1 VKQVVITG
9 FLGTGKSSVGRCL
22 ANKYGVRVLDVDAE
36 VERRSGC
43 TVAAIFE
50 HDGERRFRELESDVF
65 RTACTSS
72 IDVVVT
78 GGGTL
83 LSEENR
89 ACLAE
94 RHAIYCLRADLCHV
108 QQRLCGAGDRPLL
121 EGDVERR
128 IRVLHEARRA
138 TYEQWDQVEAGT
150 RTVPDVARDIA
161 NRAGLSRA
169 GVMEIGSTRRSEVHV
184 EAGIIGSVAARALAL
199 SGTTGALIV
208 TDSTVDKLGI
218 TESLADHLRA
228 VGLDAHQATVPEGEA
243 SKSLQSLE
251 TLYGHCLRHGFDRS
265 MTVIGLGGGMITDLA
280 AFLAATYMRGVR
292 LILVPST
299 LLAQVDAAI
308 GGKAG
313 VDVGGA
319 KNMAGSFYPADQVL
333 IDPTLLKTLPLNRIA
348 EGAAEVVKI
357 GLVRSASLFES
368 IEKLERVSE
377 FRERT
382 DLVREAVMLKL
393 DIVNQDPREHGIR
406 AVLNFGH
413 TVGHGVEAALNFE
426 MPHGYA
432 VAIGMVAEARM
443 AAGLG
448 LCDASVPNRLE
459 SILMRFDLPVTM
471 PEVARDTVWQYMA
484 HDKKRTTEHMRFAL
498 PTGIGR
504 AKVVTIT
511 PPDAESALGVNA

>member
-1 VKQVVITG
+1 MKQVVITG
-9 FLGTGKSSVGRCL
+9 FSGTGKTSVGRCL
-22 ANKYGVRVLDVDAE
+22 ATEYGLRVLDVDAE

-43 TVAAIFE
+43 TIAAIFE
-50 HDGERRFRELESDVF
+50 HDGERRFREMESGVF
-65 RTACTSS
+65 REACASS
-72 IDVVVT
+72 TDVVVT

-89 ACLAE
+89 ACLGE
-94 RHAIYCLRADLCHV
+94 RHAIYCLHADLCHV
-108 QQRLCGAGDRPLL
+108 QQRLRGASDRPLL
-121 EGDVERR
+121 EDDMERQT
-128 IRVLHEARRA
+128 RVLYEARRA
-138 TYEQWDQVEAGT
+138 TYEQWEQVDAGT
-150 RTVPDVARDIA
+150 RTVADVAHDIA
-161 NRAGLSRA
+161 SRADLSRA
-169 GVMEIGSTRRSEVHV
+169 GVMEVGSTRRSEVHV
-184 EAGIIGSVAARALAL
+184 GAGLCGSIAARTLAM
-199 SGTTGALIV
+199 SGTTGALLV

-218 TESLADHLRA
+218 AASLVDDLRA

-251 TLYGHCLRHGFDRS
+251 MLYGQCLRCGFDRS

-333 IDPTLLKTLPLNRIA
+333 IDPTLLNTLPLNRIA

-357 GLVRSASLFES
+357 GLGRSAALFES

-377 FRERT
+377 FRVRT
-382 DLVREAVMLKL
+382 DLIREAVMLKL
-393 DIVNQDPREHGIR
+393 DVVNQDPYEHGIR
-406 AVLNFGH
+406 ALLNFGH

-426 MPHGYA
+426 MPHGHA
-432 VAIGMVAEARM
+432 VSIGMAAEAQM
-443 AAGLG
+443 ALHLG
-448 LCDASVPNRLE
+448 LCGAAVPERLE
-459 SILMRFDLPVTM
+459 SVLTRFDLPVTM
-471 PEVARDTVWQYMA
+471 PEAVKESVWQYMA
-484 HDKKRTTEHMRFAL
+484 HDKKRTRELMRFAL

-504 AKVVTIT
+504 AEVVTIT
-511 PPDAESALGVNA
+511 RPDAASALGFDS

>member
-1 VKQVVITG
+1 VVTG
-9 FLGTGKSSVGRCL
+9 FPGTGKSSVGRWL
-22 ANKYGVRVLDVDAE
+22 ANAYGVRVLDVDAE

-43 TVAAIFE
+43 TVSALFE
-50 HDGERRFRELESDVF
+50 LDGERRFRELESDVF
-65 RTACTSS
+65 RTACESS

-89 ACLAE
+89 ACLVE

-108 QQRLCGAGDRPLL
+108 QQRLGGANDRPLL
-121 EGDVERR
+121 KGDVERR
-128 IRVLHEARRA
+128 IRGLYEARRA

-150 RTVPDVARDIA
+150 RTVADVARDIA

-169 GVMEIGSTRRSEVHV
+169 GGIEIGSIRRSEVQV
-184 EAGIIGSVAARALAL
+184 EAGIIRSVAARTLAL
-199 SGTTGALIV
+199 SGTTGALVV

-218 TESLADHLRA
+218 TELLVDDLRS
-228 VGLDAHQATVPEGEA
+228 VGLDAHQATVPQGEA

-251 TLYGHCLRHGFDRS
+251 TLYGHCLRHGFDRT
-265 MTVIGLGGGMITDLA
+265 MTVIGLGGGMITDLG

-292 LILVPST
+292 LVLVPST

-319 KNMAGSFYPADQVL
+319 KNMAGAFYPADQVL
-333 IDPTLLKTLPLNRIA
+333 IDPTLLKTLPLKRIA

-357 GLVRSASLFES
+357 GLVRSASLFEC
-368 IEKLERVSE
+368 IEKLEQVSE

-382 DLVREAVMLKL
+382 DLIREAVMLKL
-393 DIVNQDPREHGIR
+393 DVVNQDPREHGIR

-413 TVGHGVEAALNFE
+413 TVGHGIEAALDFE

-432 VAIGMVAEARM
+432 VAIGMVAETRM
-443 AAGLG
+443 AARLG
-448 LCDASVPNRLE
+448 LCDASVSERLE

-471 PEVARDTVWQYMA
+471 PDVAQDAVWQYMA
-484 HDKKRTTEHMRFAL
+484 YDKKRTSEHMRFAL

-504 AKVVTIT
+504 AEIVTLT
-511 PPDAESALGVNA
+511 PPDAESMLGLNA